1 MEKKK
6 LKICEVRRG
15 YEYEGPRFIRLGP
28 FSGEEFRENHL
39 LNWLNTLDEQEK
51 PIVDFEGT
59 KVYSPSFL
67 EESFGGAIR
76 EAKTSQEAEINRKK
90 LQLAE
95 FINMDTAWKEKLNG
109 FIKDAKYKA
118 KDNNGAK

>member
-1 MEKKK
+1 M
-6 LKICEVRRG
+6 KICEVCRG

-28 FSGEEFRENHL
+28 FSGEEFREKYL
-39 LNWLNTLDEQEK
+39 LNWLNTIDVQETS
-51 PIVDFEGT
+51 IIDFEGT

-76 EAKTSQEAEINRKK
+76 EANTGHEAEINRRK

-95 FINMDTAWKEKLNG
+95 FINIDPLWKEKLDSYIQN
-109 FIKDAKYKA
+109 AKYKA
-118 KDNNGAK
+118 KNNNGVK